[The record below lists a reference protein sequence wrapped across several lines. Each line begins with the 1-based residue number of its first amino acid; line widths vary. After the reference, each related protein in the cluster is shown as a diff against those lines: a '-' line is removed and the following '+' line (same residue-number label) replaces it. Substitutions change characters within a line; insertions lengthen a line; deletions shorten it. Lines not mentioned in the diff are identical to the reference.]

1 MVQLGYGASREAKD
15 NEYKLSDHGI
25 KVAVTIASTASDSG
39 STPATT
45 LRKGLVLG
53 KVTAT
58 GKFKQYN
65 NGASDGTEVAAGI
78 LDDEVNLLNE
88 AGTASDSQ
96 ATMLIHGYAAESK
109 LHGID
114 SNGKADLT
122 HVIFG

>member
-1 MVQLGYGASREAKD
+1 MVQLGYGPARQTTD
-15 NEYKLSDHGI
+15 NEYKFSDHGI
-25 KVAVTIASTASDSG
+25 KVAVTIASTASDAG
-39 STPATT
+39 NTPATT

-58 GKFKQYN
+58 GKFKQYS

-78 LDDEVNLLNE
+78 LDDETNLLDA
-88 AGTASDSQ
+88 AGTAGDSQ
-96 ATMLIHGYAAESK
+96 ATMLIHGYVRESK

-114 SNGKADLT
+114 ANGKADLS